1 MKVHKVVE
9 AYIEFKRALGAR
21 LESEARLLRAFCRSV
36 GNNDI
41 EDVKHAVVLAFIA
54 GTGPVTRTWK
64 QKASVLRSFYRYAV
78 GRGHAS
84 NAPLPTSMP
93 KFPPMRM
100 PHIYSTDE
108 LKRLLAEKTQEVDFS
123 KVPCKKS
130 RLDAGPTGTLA
141 RRHLRP
147 DPGRGAG

>member
-1 MKVHKVVE
+1 MRLHKVVE

-36 GNNDI
+36 GDI
-41 EDVKHAVVLAFIA
+41 DVEDVKPAVVLAFLA
-54 GTGPVTRTWK
+54 GAGPVTRTWE

-78 GRGHAS
+78 GRGHAT
-84 NAPLPTSMP
+84 NAPLPTTMP

-108 LKRLLAEKTQEVDFS
+108 LKRLLAATEILDTPKAPLRALAYRTLLLLLYGTGM
-123 KVPCKKS
+123 
-130 RLDAGPTGTLA
+130 RLNEALA
-141 RRHLRP
+141 LT
-147 DPGRGAG
+147 